1 MSVQV
6 ENLEKNMA
14 KLTIE
19 VSAEDLEKALESAYQ
34 KQKKQI
40 SVPGFRKGKVPR
52 AMIEKMYGVDVFY
65 EDAANALMQQNYAAA
80 VDESGIDI
88 VSRPTVDVVQI
99 EKGKPFIFTAEVA
112 VKPEVTL
119 GKYMGVTVTKID
131 TSVSDEEVDEALE
144 KERNNNARTINVTDR
159 PVAQGDTA
167 VIDFEGFVDG
177 VAFEGGKG
185 ENHSLEI
192 GSHTFIDTFEDQL
205 VGKNVGDEVDVNVTF
220 PEQYQAADLAGK
232 PATFKV
238 KINEIKAKELPEL
251 DDEFAKDVS
260 EFDTLAEYKESLK
273 KDLEKK
279 KQDEAKR
286 TKEDEAIQKII
297 DKSKMEIPEAMIDT
311 QCETMIEEFAQRIAQ
326 SGLSMDQYLQF
337 SGLTVDGL
345 KEQVRPEALT
355 RIQSSLVLEQIAK
368 EENIEVSDADVDAE
382 IEKMAKNYG
391 MEADKL
397 KEYMG
402 EGEKES
408 MKRELAIT
416 KAVELIMDNIKERA
430 KAKTKKEKEAETAA
444 AAKVAEEKRLAEE
457 AKKAAAAAAPAAAAP
472 SKLLTLT
479 HNEAEGRWDLVVP
492 KSANGTYKVTI
503 GAEGGE
509 CWFGVYQ
516 DKKLVH
522 NAQLKSGE
530 TRDYEV
536 PYPFK
541 VSVGNRAK
549 GFVKVDGAPVDLNI
563 NNRATSTVF
572 TLVQK

>member
-6 ENLEKNMA
+6 ENLEKNMV

-19 VSAEDLEKALESAYQ
+19 VPAEELEKAIDAAYK
-34 KQKKQI
+34 KQKNQI
-40 SVPGFRKGKVPR
+40 SIPGFRKGKVPR
-52 AMIEKMYGVDVFY
+52 AMVEKMYGVEVFY
-65 EDAANALMQQNYAAA
+65 EDAANTLMQQNYPSA
-80 VDESGIDI
+80 VEESGVDI
-88 VSRPTVDVVQI
+88 VSRPSIDVVQI
-99 EKGKPFIFTAEVA
+99 EKGKPFIYTAEVA
-112 VKPEVTL
+112 VRPEVTL

-131 TSVSDEEVDEALE
+131 TSVSDDEVAEALE
-144 KERNNNARTINVTDR
+144 QQRNNNARTISVTDR
-159 PVAQGDTA
+159 PVAVGDTA

-185 ENHSLEI
+185 ENHPLEI
-192 GSHTFIDTFEDQL
+192 GSHTFIDNFEDQL
-205 VGKNVGDEVDVNVTF
+205 VGKNAGDEVEVNVTF

-251 DDEFAKDVS
+251 DDEFAQDVS

-273 KDLEKK
+273 KNLEEKK
-279 KQDEAKR
+279 ENEAKR
-286 TKEDEAIQKII
+286 TKEDEAVQKII
-297 DKSKMEIPEAMIDT
+297 DKSKMDIPEAMIDT

-345 KEQVRPEALT
+345 QGQGRPEALT

-430 KAKTKKEKEAETAA
+430 KAKTKKEKEAEAA
-444 AAKVAEEKRLAEE
+444 E
-457 AKKAAAAAAPAAAAP
+457 A
-472 SKLLTLT
+472 
-479 HNEAEGRWDLVVP
+479 
-492 KSANGTYKVTI
+492 
-503 GAEGGE
+503 
-509 CWFGVYQ
+509 
-516 DKKLVH
+516 
-522 NAQLKSGE
+522 
-530 TRDYEV
+530 
-536 PYPFK
+536 
-541 VSVGNRAK
+541 
-549 GFVKVDGAPVDLNI
+549 
-563 NNRATSTVF
+563 
-572 TLVQK
+572 